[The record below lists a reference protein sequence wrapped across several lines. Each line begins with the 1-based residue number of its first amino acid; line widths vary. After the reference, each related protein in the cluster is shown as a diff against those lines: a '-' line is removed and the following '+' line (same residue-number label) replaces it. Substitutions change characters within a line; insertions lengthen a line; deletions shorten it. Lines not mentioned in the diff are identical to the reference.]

1 VTGPGDVAPEILDEI
16 RPICH
21 GLPQTYEEPAWIG
34 IRWRVRGRTFAHVYT
49 IDPARHLVYARAVD
63 TEDPVCVL
71 TFRSPIEDLQ
81 GLISGGF
88 PFFRAG
94 WGANVVC
101 MVLGDRVDWVEVGE
115 LLTESYC
122 QLAPKKLSAL
132 VAGGQSPPGAGSR
145 RRPGPSGPPSPRRSG

>member
-1 VTGPGDVAPEILDEI
+1 VTGPGDVAPEILDEL
-16 RPICH
+16 RPICDR
-21 GLPQTYEEPAWIG
+21 LPETHEEPAWIG

-49 IDPARHLVYARAVD
+49 IDPARHLVYARAVATD
-63 TEDPVCVL
+63 DPVCVL
-71 TFRSPIEDLQ
+71 SFRSSIEDMHA
-81 GLISGGF
+81 LISGGF

-122 QLAPKKLSAL
+122 QLAPKKLIAL
-132 VAGGQSPPGAGSR
+132 IRRGQAPSSR
-145 RRPGPSGPPSPRRSG
+145 YG